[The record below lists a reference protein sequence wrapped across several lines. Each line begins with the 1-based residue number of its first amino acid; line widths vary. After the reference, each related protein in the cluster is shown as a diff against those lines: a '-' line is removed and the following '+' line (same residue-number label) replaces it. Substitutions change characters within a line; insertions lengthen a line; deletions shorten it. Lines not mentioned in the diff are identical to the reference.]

1 MRGARITYND
11 KSTHHYSN
19 AEKALN
25 DLKNKLDSIYDEDI
39 TLKLEYFHEKE
50 NQVIIFDIIA
60 YKGDWEYGK
69 VGILEIL

>member
-1 MRGARITYND
+1 MRGARIKHNNG
-11 KSTHHYSN
+11 SIHHYSN

-25 DLKNKLDSIYDEDI
+25 DLKNKLDFMYNEDI
-39 TLKLEYFHEKE
+39 TLKLEAYYEK
-50 NQVIIFDIIA
+50 NQKLEFYIIA